1 MAAMTTFKKLMA
13 LGEKYQVDKEE
24 DYIVA
29 ARTFVEESRLISS
42 MREQLKKDGLTVN
55 KTYVKGRANMTAHPL
70 IAEIPKHVD
79 CANRTLLNMATIID
93 TRGVK
98 PEKKP
103 DEELEQFREN
113 AH

>member
-1 MAAMTTFKKLMA
+1 MAALTTLKKLMA
-13 LGEKYQVDKEE
+13 LGEKYKVDKEE

-29 ARTFVEESRLISS
+29 ARTFVEESRLIGK
-42 MREQLKKDGLTVN
+42 MREQLKKDGLTVD
-55 KTYVKGRANMTAHPL
+55 KTYVKGRANLTAHPL

-79 CANRTLLNMATIID
+79 CANRTLLNMAAIID
-93 TRGVK
+93 SRGVK

-103 DEELEQFREN
+103 DAELENYRLN